1 MLTNKFDSA
10 IAYILAL
17 SIFLTNNKVARLKLI
32 VVSMYVILIEH
43 VIFVVSI
50 L

>member
-17 SIFLTNNKVARLKLI
+17 SILTDKVARLKLI
-32 VVSMYVILIEH
+32 VVSMYVILIL
-43 VIFVVSI
+43 FVAE